1 MRTSEAFIPG
11 TITGAAVVRLR
22 GRDVPGFVRGKTRGV
37 RVRAAEGIRAATGEA

>member
-11 TITGAAVVRLR
+11 TITGAAVVWLW